1 MINYLEYFY
10 KNHKFKT
17 HKSENALIHKSSHLT
32 RNKGIFK
39 YGDYKFNEKIFIS
52 PWEDYVKKKYNYHK
66 FQRF

>member
-52 PWEDYVKKKYNYHK
+52 P
-66 FQRF
+66 